1 MSKHVAKATSS
12 AVWGLAIG
20 LALSFTST
28 RTLAQAP
35 TAPAQTPPAKAAV
48 ESITTFS
55 TPTLSAAAAT
65 TTEVVRKQPTPEIQS
80 ILKDL
85 ETKHANLKTVQA
97 EFGQVKVWQ
106 EFNEVKSQGKLYI
119 EQPSREQAG
128 RLRCDLEA
136 EKGEQGI
143 EPSSTLFV
151 NNTLFDYTPALK
163 QVDKITFDS
172 EDEAREQLRMLL
184 LGFGVSSQEILSSYN
199 VEKAGNVPE
208 TAKTEKPLVGLS
220 FIPLKKEVRNQIVSV
235 SVWLNRDT
243 LLPHCIQIKEV
254 SENVTT
260 ITIRSLK
267 LDEPIKASLFEPK
280 WPANVK
286 VIEYD
291 NKGQQ

>member
-1 MSKHVAKATSS
+1 LTVTPAW
-12 AVWGLAIG
+12 V
-20 LALSFTST
+20 F
-28 RTLAQAP
+28 AQAP

-48 ESITTFS
+48 ESISTFS

-65 TTEVVRKQPTPEIQS
+65 TTEVVSKQPTPEIQK
-80 ILKDL
+80 ILKEL
-85 ETKHANLKTVQA
+85 ETKHAGLKTVQA
-97 EFGQVKVWQ
+97 EFGQLKVWQ

-119 EQPSREQAG
+119 EQASREQAG

-143 EPSSTLFV
+143 EPSITLFV
-151 NNTLFDYTPALK
+151 GNTLYDYTPALK
-163 QVDKITFDS
+163 QVDKFTYDN
-172 EDEAREQLRMLL
+172 EDEARERLRMLL

-199 VEKAGNVPE
+199 VEKAGDVPE
-208 TAKTEKPLVGLS
+208 TAKTDKPLVGLT
-220 FIPLKKEVRNQIVSV
+220 FIPLKKEVRDQLVSV

-267 LDEPIKASLFEPK
+267 LNEAIKASLFEPK
-280 WPANVK
+280 WPDNVK
-286 VIEYD
+286 VIEY
-291 NKGQQ
+291 NPNEQQ